1 MDRDD
6 DAAILRQS
14 FSFERYEGS
23 LPMRPMKF
31 GMGQPVRRVEDQRLT
46 TGTGRYTDDTAIE
59 GALHAFVLRSQY
71 AHATFKIRDKDSA
84 RKMKGVKLILTGEDV
99 AHLGDIPCKGL
110 IKTISGENVE
120 PNPVPVLPTDTV
132 RHVGEA
138 VAFIVAETLNQARD
152 AAEAIDIAWETLP
165 SVTGIGEALAP
176 KAAQVWPGRKGN
188 VAFEA
193 EQGNAGKTEKA
204 FAKADRTVSVTIVN
218 NRLASNYMETRACI
232 GEYDKGAKRW
242 TLTLGSQGSH
252 GTRDILAKNILKVDP
267 ARIRV
272 ITPDVG
278 GGFGTKIFMY
288 REYPLT
294 LVAAEKLKR
303 PVRWVADRTEHFLA
317 DTHGR
322 ANLTTA
328 TMALDKKGKFIGLK
342 VDLAADMGA
351 YLSQYGPFIPW
362 VGTTMT
368 PGCYNIPAVHV
379 RFRGVFTNT
388 TPVDA
393 YRGAGRPEAAYL
405 IERLVDAIARETGRT
420 PDAVRAQNFVKP
432 NEMPHSTQTGP
443 VYDSGEFEGHM
454 RRAMDVADWKGFKA
468 RLKSSTKAG
477 KIRGIGMACYIEACG
492 GGGPESSTV
501 ILEKDGMVTVLIG
514 TQSNG
519 QGHETA
525 YSQLVAQHLD
535 IPMDRIKVIQGDT
548 DKVETGSGTGGSR
561 SIPVGGAALDKASSI
576 LTDNL
581 KQLAS
586 EKLEAGIGDLEV
598 VDGAVRIVGTDK
610 ALDLKAIAALPGAT
624 QDKLR
629 VHQSWE
635 PPEATY
641 PNGTHICELEI
652 DPGTGGTEITNY
664 IVVDDFGV
672 TLNPLMLEGQV
683 HGGAAQ
689 GIGQALMEEIRFD
702 GSGQML
708 TATFMDYALPRAADI
723 PNFHF
728 ETRNVRCV
736 TNALGVKG
744 AGEAG
749 AIGACPAVMNAMVDA
764 LDRAAGI
771 KAIDMPATPN
781 KVFGVLKAAGYR
793 L

>member
-1 MDRDD
+1 
-6 DAAILRQS
+6 
-14 FSFERYEGS
+14 
-23 LPMRPMKF
+23 MRHMKF
-31 GMGQPVRRVEDQRLT
+31 GFGQPVRRVEDQRLT
-46 TGTGRYTDDTAIE
+46 TGTGRYTDDIAPD
-59 GALHAFVLRSQY
+59 GALHAFVLRSPY
-71 AHATFKIRDKDSA
+71 AHARFAVADVETA
-84 RKMKGVKLILTGEDV
+84 RKMKGVKLILTGADV
-99 AHLGDIPCKGL
+99 SQYGDLPCKGHV
-110 IKTISGENVE
+110 KTITGEMSKSL
-120 PNPVPVLPTDTV
+120 PVPVLPTDTV

-138 VAFIVAETLNQARD
+138 VAFIVAETLAQARD
-152 AAEAIDIAWETLP
+152 AAEAIAIDWDPLP
-165 SVTGIGEALAP
+165 AVTGIAEALDASAP
-176 KAAQVWPGRKGN
+176 QVWPDRKRN

-193 EQGNAGKTEKA
+193 EQGDRGKTEKA
-204 FAKADRTVSVTIVN
+204 FAKAARTVSVTVVN

-232 GEYDKGAKRW
+232 AEYDKADKRW

-252 GTRDILAKNILKVDP
+252 GMRDLIATYVLKVDP
-267 ARIRV
+267 KRIRV
-272 ITPDVG
+272 VTPDVG
-278 GGFGTKIFMY
+278 GGFGTKIFLY
-288 REYPLT
+288 REYPLAMI
-294 LVAAEKLKR
+294 AAEKLKR
-303 PVRWVADRTEHFLA
+303 PVRWVADRNEHFLA

-322 ANLTTA
+322 ANLATA
-328 TMALDKKGKFIGLK
+328 TMALDAKGRFIGLK
-342 VDLAADMGA
+342 VDLSAEMGA

-379 RFRGVFTNT
+379 VFRGVLTHT

-405 IERLVDAIARETGRT
+405 IERLVDAIARETGKA

-432 NEMPHSTQTGP
+432 SEMPHKTQTGP

-468 RLKSSTKAG
+468 RQKASAKAG
-477 KIRGIGMACYIEACG
+477 KIRGIGMASYIEACG

-501 ILEKDGMVTVLIG
+501 ILEKDGTVTVLIG

-525 YSQLVAQHLD
+525 YSQLVSQHLD
-535 IPMDRIKVIQGDT
+535 IPMDRIRVVQGDT
-548 DKVETGSGTGGSR
+548 DRVETGSGTGGSR
-561 SIPVGGAALDKASSI
+561 SIPVGGAALDKATGI

-586 EKLEAGIGDLEV
+586 EKLEAAVGDLEIA
-598 VDGAVRIVGTDK
+598 DGSVRIVGTDK
-610 ALDLKAIAALPGAT
+610 SLDLAAIAALPGAT
-624 QDKLR
+624 PAMLK
-629 VHQSWE
+629 VHQSWT

-641 PNGTHICELEI
+641 PNGTHVCELEI
-652 DPGTGGTEITNY
+652 DPGTGGTEILNY
-664 IVVDDFGV
+664 VVVDDFGV
-672 TLNPLMLEGQV
+672 TLNPLMLQGQV
-683 HGGAAQ
+683 HGGSAQ

-702 GSGQML
+702 PDGQML
-708 TATFMDYALPRAADI
+708 TATFMDYAMPRAVDV

-728 ETRNVRCV
+728 ETRNVRCL
-736 TNALGVKG
+736 TNAIGVKG

-749 AIGACPAVMNAMVDA
+749 AIGACPAVMNAVVDA

-771 KAIDMPATPN
+771 KAMDMPATPL
-781 KVFGVLKAAGYR
+781 KVFTALKEAGYR

>member
-1 MDRDD
+1 
-6 DAAILRQS
+6 
-14 FSFERYEGS
+14 
-23 LPMRPMKF
+23 MRPMKF
-31 GMGQPVRRVEDQRLT
+31 GVGQPIRRVEDQRLA
-46 TGTGRYTDDTAIE
+46 TGTGRYTDDTAVE
-59 GALHAFVLRSQY
+59 GALHGYVLRSQY
-71 AHATFKIRDKDSA
+71 AHAKFTIRDKDTA

-99 AHLGDIPCKGL
+99 AHLGGLPCKGL
-110 IKTISGENVE
+110 IASVTGEMVK
-120 PNPVPVLPTDTV
+120 PLPVPVLPLDTV

-138 VAFIVAETLNQARD
+138 VAFIVAETLEQARD
-152 AAEAIDIAWETLP
+152 AAEAVDIAWDPLP
-165 SVTGIGEALAP
+165 SIIGISEALAEGAP
-176 KAAQVWPGRKGN
+176 LVWPDREGN

-193 EQGNAGKTEKA
+193 GQGDAARTEKA
-204 FAKADRTVSVTIVN
+204 FAKADRTISVTVVN
-218 NRLASNYMETRACI
+218 NRLASNYMETRACVA
-232 GEYDKGAKRW
+232 EYDKAAKRW
-242 TLTLGSQGSH
+242 TLTMGSQGSH
-252 GTRDILAKNILKVDP
+252 NMREILADYILKVP
-267 ARIRV
+267 HSRIRV
-272 ITPDVG
+272 VTPDVG
-278 GGFGTKIFMY
+278 GGFGTKLFMY

-294 LVAAEKLKR
+294 MVAAEKLKR
-303 PVRWVADRTEHFLA
+303 PVRWVSDRTEHFLA

-322 ANLTTA
+322 ANLATA
-328 TMALDKKGKFIGLK
+328 TMALDKKGRFLGLK
-342 VDLAADMGA
+342 VDLRAEMGA

-368 PGCYNIPAVHV
+368 PGCYDIPAVHV
-379 RFRGVFTNT
+379 RIRGVLTNT

-405 IERLVDAIARETGRT
+405 IERLVDAIARELGKT
-420 PDAVRAQNFVKP
+420 PDAIRALNFVKP
-432 NEMPHSTQTGP
+432 ESMPHKTQTGP

-454 RRAMDVADWKGFKA
+454 RRAMDVADWEGFKT
-468 RLKSSTKAG
+468 RLKASTKAG

-535 IPMDRIKVIQGDT
+535 IPLDRIRVIQGDT
-548 DKVETGSGTGGSR
+548 DRVATGAGTGGSR

-586 EKLEAGIGDLEV
+586 EKLEAGVGDLEIV
-598 VDGAVRIVGTDK
+598 NGAVRVVGTDRG
-610 ALDLKAIAALPGAT
+610 LDLTAIAALPGAT
-624 QDKLR
+624 PELLK

-641 PNGTHICELEI
+641 PNGTHVCELEV
-652 DPGTGGTEITNY
+652 DPATGGTEILNY
-664 IVVDDFGV
+664 VVVDDFGL
-672 TLNPLMLEGQV
+672 TLNPMMLAGQV

-702 GSGQML
+702 DSGQML
-708 TATFMDYALPRAADI
+708 TATFMDYALPRAVDI

-749 AIGACPAVMNAMVDA
+749 AIGSCPAVMNAMVDA
-764 LDRAAGI
+764 LNRAAGI
-771 KAIDMPATPN
+771 SAIDMPATPG
-781 KVFGVLKAAGYR
+781 KVFGALKAAGYP

>member
-1 MDRDD
+1 
-6 DAAILRQS
+6 
-14 FSFERYEGS
+14 
-23 LPMRPMKF
+23 MRPMKF
-31 GMGQPVRRVEDQRLT
+31 GVGQPIRRVEDHRLT
-46 TGTGRYTDDTAIE
+46 TGTGRYTDDIAVE
-59 GALHAFVLRSQY
+59 GALHGFVLRSQY
-71 AHATFKIRDKDSA
+71 AHAKFTIRDKDTA
-84 RKMKGVKLILTGEDV
+84 RAMKGVKLILTGEDV

-110 IKTISGENVE
+110 IKTVSGKSVE

-138 VAFIVAETLNQARD
+138 VAFIVAETLGQARD
-152 AAEAIDIAWETLP
+152 AAEAIDIAWEVLP
-165 SVTGIGEALAP
+165 SITGIAEALDP
-176 KAAQVWPGRKGN
+176 KAPQVWPGREGN

-193 EQGNAGKTEKA
+193 EQGNAEKTAKA
-204 FAKADRTVSVTIVN
+204 FAKADRIVSVTIVN

-232 GEYDKGAKRW
+232 AEYDKDSKRW

-252 GTRDILAKNILKVDP
+252 GTRDILADYILKVDP

-294 LVAAEKLKR
+294 MVAAEKLKR

-328 TMALDKKGKFIGLK
+328 TMALDKKGRFIGLK
-342 VDLAADMGA
+342 VDLAAEMGA

-405 IERLVDAIARETGRT
+405 IERLVDAIARETGKA

-432 NEMPHSTQTGP
+432 TEMPHSTQTGP

-468 RLKSSTKAG
+468 RLKASTKTG
-477 KIRGIGMACYIEACG
+477 RIRGIGMACYIEACG

-501 ILEKDGMVTVLIG
+501 ILEKDGTVTVLIG

-535 IPMDRIKVIQGDT
+535 IPMDRIRVIQGDT
-548 DKVETGSGTGGSR
+548 DRIETGSGTGGSR

-576 LTDNL
+576 LTENL

-586 EKLEAGIGDLEV
+586 EKLEAGIGDLEI

-624 QDKLR
+624 ADKLK
-629 VHQSWE
+629 VHQSWT

-641 PNGTHICELEI
+641 PNGTHICELEV
-652 DPGTGGTEITNY
+652 DPGTGATEITNY
-664 IVVDDFGV
+664 VVVDDFGV

-702 GSGQML
+702 SSGQML
-708 TATFMDYALPRAADI
+708 TATFMDYALPRAIDV

-771 KAIDMPATPN
+771 RAIDMPATPK
-781 KVFGVLKAAGYR
+781 KVFGALRAAGYS

>member
-1 MDRDD
+1 
-6 DAAILRQS
+6 
-14 FSFERYEGS
+14 
-23 LPMRPMKF
+23 MRPMKF
-31 GMGQPVRRVEDQRLT
+31 GFGQPVRRVEDQRLT
-46 TGTGRYTDDTAIE
+46 TGAGRYTDDTAVE

-71 AHATFKIRDKDSA
+71 AHATFRIRDKETA
-84 RKMKGVKLILTGEDV
+84 RRMKGVKLILTGEDV
-99 AHLGDIPCKGL
+99 AHLGDLPCKGL
-110 IKTISGENVE
+110 IKTISGEPVT
-120 PNPVPVLPTDTV
+120 PLPVPVLPTDTV

-138 VAFIVAETLNQARD
+138 VAFIVAETLAQARD
-152 AAEAIDIAWETLP
+152 AAEAIDIEWTTLP
-165 SVTGIGEALAP
+165 SVTGIEEALSP
-176 KAAQVWPGRKGN
+176 KAPQLWPDRPGN

-193 EQGNAGKTEKA
+193 EQGDKAKTDAA
-204 FAKADRTVSVTIVN
+204 FAKADRTVAVTIVN

-232 GEYDKGAKRW
+232 AEYDKATKRW

-252 GTRDILAKNILKVDP
+252 GTRDILAKSILKVDP

-272 ITPDVG
+272 VTPDVG

-294 LVAAEKLKR
+294 MVAAEMLKR

-322 ANLTTA
+322 ANLATA
-328 TMALDKKGKFIGLK
+328 TMALDKRGKFIALK
-342 VDLAADMGA
+342 VDLAAEMGA

-368 PGCYNIPAVHV
+368 PGCYSIPAVHV
-379 RFRGVFTNT
+379 RFRGVLTNT
-388 TPVDA
+388 MAVDA

-405 IERLVDAIARETGRT
+405 IERLVDAIARETGKT
-420 PDAVRAQNFVKP
+420 PDAVRALNFVKP
-432 NEMPHSTQTGP
+432 SEMPHKTQTGP

-454 RRAMDVADWKGFKA
+454 RRAMEVADWKGFKA
-468 RLKSSTKAG
+468 RLKTATKAG
-477 KIRGIGMACYIEACG
+477 KLRGIGMASYIEACG

-525 YSQLVAQHLD
+525 YSQLVSQHLD
-535 IPMDRIKVIQGDT
+535 IPMDRIRVIQGDT

-561 SIPVGGAALDKASSI
+561 SIPVGGAALDKATAI
-576 LTDNL
+576 LSDNL

-586 EKLEAGIGDLEV
+586 EKLEAGIGDLEI
-598 VDGAVRIVGTDK
+598 VDGAVRVVGTDK
-610 ALDLKAIAALPGAT
+610 ALDLAAIAALPGAT
-624 QDKLR
+624 TEKLR
-629 VHQSWE
+629 VHQSWQ

-641 PNGTHICELEI
+641 PNGTHVCELEI
-652 DPGTGGTEITNY
+652 DPQTGATEIVNY
-664 IVVDDFGV
+664 VVVDDFGM
-672 TLNPLMLEGQV
+672 TLNPTMLEGQV

-702 GSGQML
+702 SSGQML
-708 TATFMDYALPRAADI
+708 TATFMDYALPRAIDI

-771 KAIDMPATPN
+771 KAIDMPATPL
-781 KVFGVLKAAGYR
+781 KVFNALKDAGYR

>member
-1 MDRDD
+1 
-6 DAAILRQS
+6 
-14 FSFERYEGS
+14 
-23 LPMRPMKF
+23 MRPMKF
-31 GMGQPVRRVEDQRLT
+31 GMGQPMRRVEDQRLT
-46 TGTGRYTDDTAIE
+46 TGSGRYTDDTAVE
-59 GALHAFVLRSQY
+59 GALHGYVLRSQY
-71 AHATFKIRDKDSA
+71 AHAKFAIRDKDAAS
-84 RKMKGVKLILTGEDV
+84 KMKGVKLVLTGEDV
-99 AHLGDIPCKGL
+99 AHLGGLPCKGL
-110 IKTISGENVE
+110 IASISGEPVE
-120 PNPVPVLPTDTV
+120 PMPVPVLPLDIV

-138 VAFIVAETLNQARD
+138 VAFIVAETLDQARD
-152 AAEAIDIAWETLP
+152 AAEAIDIAWDPLP
-165 SVTGIGEALAP
+165 SVTGIEEALSDGAP
-176 KAAQVWPGRKGN
+176 LVWPDREGN

-193 EQGNAGKTEKA
+193 GQGDAEKTEKA
-204 FAKADRTVSVTIVN
+204 FAKADRTISVTVVN
-218 NRLASNYMETRACI
+218 NRLASNYMETRACVA
-232 GEYDKGAKRW
+232 EYDKATKRW
-242 TLTLGSQGSH
+242 TLTMGSQGSH
-252 GTRDILAKNILKVDP
+252 NMREILADYILKVDQS
-267 ARIRV
+267 RIRV
-272 ITPDVG
+272 VTPDVG
-278 GGFGTKIFMY
+278 GGFGTKLFMY

-294 LVAAEKLKR
+294 MVAAEKLKR
-303 PVRWVADRTEHFLA
+303 PVRWVSDRTEHFLA

-322 ANLTTA
+322 ANLATA
-328 TMALDKKGKFIGLK
+328 TMALDKKGRFLGLK
-342 VDLAADMGA
+342 VDLRAEMGA

-368 PGCYNIPAVHV
+368 PGCYDIPAVHV
-379 RFRGVFTNT
+379 RIRGVLTNT

-405 IERLVDAIARETGRT
+405 IERLVDAIARELGKT
-420 PDAVRAQNFVKP
+420 PDAVRALNFVKP
-432 NEMPHSTQTGP
+432 ESMPHKTQTGP

-454 RRAMDVADWKGFKA
+454 RRAMDVADWTGFKT
-468 RLKSSTKAG
+468 RLKSSSKAG

-501 ILEKDGMVTVLIG
+501 ILEKDGTVTVLIG

-535 IPMDRIKVIQGDT
+535 IPLDRVRVIQGDT
-548 DKVETGSGTGGSR
+548 DRVATGAGTGGSR
-561 SIPVGGAALDKASSI
+561 SIPVGGAALDKASGI

-586 EKLEAGIGDLEV
+586 EKLEAGIGDLEIV
-598 VDGAVRIVGTDK
+598 EGAVRVVGTDRG
-610 ALDLKAIAALPGAT
+610 LDLTAIAALPGAT
-624 QDKLR
+624 PEMLR
-629 VHQSWE
+629 VHQSWQ

-652 DPGTGGTEITNY
+652 DPATGSTEITNY
-664 IVVDDFGV
+664 VVVDDFGV
-672 TLNPLMLEGQV
+672 TLNPMMLAGQV

-702 GSGQML
+702 DSGQML

-728 ETRNVRCV
+728 ETRNVRCG
-736 TNALGVKG
+736 TNTIGVKG

-749 AIGACPAVMNAMVDA
+749 AIGSCPAVMNAMVDA
-764 LDRAAGI
+764 LNRAAGI
-771 KAIDMPATPN
+771 SAIDMPATPN
-781 KVFGVLKAAGYR
+781 KVFGMLKEAGYP

>member
-1 MDRDD
+1 
-6 DAAILRQS
+6 
-14 FSFERYEGS
+14 
-23 LPMRPMKF
+23 MRPMKF
-31 GMGQPVRRVEDQRLT
+31 GFGQPVRRVEDQRLT
-46 TGTGRYTDDTAIE
+46 TGTGRYTDDTALE

-71 AHATFKIRDKDSA
+71 AHATFAIRDKDAA
-84 RKMKGVKLILTGEDV
+84 RAMKGVKLILTGADV
-99 AHLGDIPCKGL
+99 SHLGDLPCKGL
-110 IKTISGENVE
+110 IKTISGEPVN
-120 PNPVPVLPTDTV
+120 PLPVPVLPMDTV

-138 VAFIVAETLNQARD
+138 VAFIVAETLDQARD
-152 AAEAIDIAWETLP
+152 AAEAIDIEWTALP
-165 SVTGIGEALAP
+165 SVTGIEAALDP
-176 KAAQVWPGRKGN
+176 KAPQVWPDRPGN

-193 EQGNAGKTEKA
+193 QQGDKARTDAA
-204 FAKADRTVSVTIVN
+204 FAKADSTVSVTIVN

-232 GEYDKGAKRW
+232 AEYDKADKRW

-252 GTRDILAKNILKVDP
+252 GTRDLIANYVLKVDP
-267 ARIRV
+267 KRIRV
-272 ITPDVG
+272 VTPDVG
-278 GGFGTKIFMY
+278 GGFGTKIFLY
-288 REYPLT
+288 REYPLAM
-294 LVAAEKLKR
+294 VAAEKLKR

-322 ANLTTA
+322 ANLATA
-328 TMALDKKGKFIGLK
+328 TMALDKRGKFIGLK
-342 VDLAADMGA
+342 VDLAAEMGA

-379 RFRGVFTNT
+379 RFRGVLTNT
-388 TPVDA
+388 MAVDA

-405 IERLVDAIARETGRT
+405 IERLVDAIARETGKT
-420 PDAVRAQNFVKP
+420 PDAVRALNFVKP
-432 NEMPHSTQTGP
+432 GEMPHKTQTGP

-454 RRAMDVADWKGFKA
+454 RRAMDVADWKGFKT
-468 RLKSSTKAG
+468 RLRAANKAG
-477 KIRGIGMACYIEACG
+477 KIRGIGMASYIEACG

-525 YSQLVAQHLD
+525 YSQLVSQHLD
-535 IPMDRIKVIQGDT
+535 IPMDRIRVIQGDT

-561 SIPVGGAALDKASSI
+561 SIPVGGAALDKATAI
-576 LTDNL
+576 LSDNL

-586 EKLEAGIGDLEV
+586 EKLEAGIGDLEI
-598 VDGAVRIVGTDK
+598 VDGAVRVVGTDK
-610 ALDLKAIAALPGAT
+610 ALDLAAIAALPGAT
-624 QDKLR
+624 TAMLK
-629 VHQSWE
+629 VHQSWQ

-641 PNGTHICELEI
+641 PNGTHVCEIEV
-652 DPGTGGTEITNY
+652 DPQTGATEIVNY
-664 IVVDDFGV
+664 VVVDDFGM
-672 TLNPLMLEGQV
+672 TLNPIMLQGQV

-702 GSGQML
+702 SSGQML
-708 TATFMDYALPRAADI
+708 TATFMDYALPRAIDV

-771 KAIDMPATPN
+771 KAIDMPATPL
-781 KVFGVLKAAGYR
+781 KVFNALREAGYR
-793 L
+793 P

>member
-1 MDRDD
+1 
-6 DAAILRQS
+6 
-14 FSFERYEGS
+14 
-23 LPMRPMKF
+23 MRPTKF
-31 GMGQPVRRVEDQRLT
+31 GFGQPVVRVEDRRLT
-46 TGTGRYTDDTAIE
+46 TGTGRYTDDTAVE
-59 GALHAFVLRSQY
+59 GALHAYVLRSPY
-71 AHATFKIRDKDSA
+71 AHARFAITDKDTA
-84 RKMKGVKLILTGEDV
+84 RAMKGVRLILTGDDV
-99 AHLGDIPCKGL
+99 AHLGDVPCKGL
-110 IKTISGENVE
+110 IKTISGGPVV
-120 PNPVPVLPTDTV
+120 PLPVPVLPRDTV

-138 VAFIVAETLNQARD
+138 VAFIVADTLNQARD
-152 AAEAIDIAWETLP
+152 AAEAIAIEWDGLP
-165 SVTGIGEALAP
+165 AVTGIEAALSNGAP
-176 KAAQVWPGRKGN
+176 LVWKERPGN

-193 EQGNAGKTEKA
+193 AQGDKDKTEAA
-204 FAKADRTVSVTIVN
+204 FAKAARTVSITVEN

-232 GEYDKGAKRW
+232 AEYDRGEKRW

-252 GTRDILAKNILKVDP
+252 GIRDLLAKDILKVDP
-267 ARIRV
+267 KRIRV
-272 ITPDVG
+272 VTPDVG

-288 REYPLT
+288 REYPLAM
-294 LVAAEKLKR
+294 VAAERLKR

-328 TMALDKKGKFIGLK
+328 TMALDAKGRFIGLK
-342 VDLAADMGA
+342 VDLAAEMGA

-379 RFRGVFTNT
+379 RFRGVLTNT

-405 IERLVDAIARETGRT
+405 IERLVDAIARETGKT

-432 NEMPHSTQTGP
+432 SEMPHKTQTGP

-454 RRAMDVADWKGFKA
+454 RRAMEVADWTGFKA
-468 RLKSSTKAG
+468 RQKAAAKSG
-477 KIRGIGMACYIEACG
+477 KIRGIGLACYIEACG

-501 ILEKDGMVTVLIG
+501 ILEQDGMVTVLIG

-525 YSQLVAQHLD
+525 YSQLVSQHLD
-535 IPMDRIKVIQGDT
+535 IPMERIRVVQGDT

-561 SIPVGGAALDKASSI
+561 SIPVGGAALNKATEI
-576 LTDNL
+576 LAGNL
-581 KQLAS
+581 KQLAG
-586 EKLEAGIGDLEV
+586 EKLEAGVGDLEIV
-598 VDGAVRIVGTDK
+598 GGAVRIVGTDR
-610 ALDLKAIAALPGAT
+610 ALTLAEIAALPGAKAE
-624 QDKLR
+624 QLR
-629 VHQSWE
+629 VHQSWT

-641 PNGTHICELEI
+641 PNGTHVCELEI
-652 DPGTGGTEITNY
+652 DPGTGATEILNY
-664 IVVDDFGV
+664 VVVDDFGV
-672 TLNPLMLEGQV
+672 TLNPIMLQGQV

-702 GSGQML
+702 ADGQMQ
-708 TATFMDYALPRAADI
+708 TATFMDYAIPRAEDV

-736 TNALGVKG
+736 TNAIGVKG

-749 AIGACPAVMNAMVDA
+749 AIGACPAVMNAMADA
-764 LDRAAGI
+764 LHRVAGI
-771 KAIDMPATPN
+771 TRVDMPATPR
-781 KVFGVLKAAGYR
+781 KVFGLLKDAGFHG
-793 L
+793 

>member
-1 MDRDD
+1 
-6 DAAILRQS
+6 
-14 FSFERYEGS
+14 
-23 LPMRPMKF
+23 MRPMKF
-31 GMGQPVRRVEDQRLT
+31 GFGQPVRRVEDHRLT
-46 TGTGRYTDDTAIE
+46 TGAGRYTDDTAVE

-71 AHATFKIRDKDSA
+71 AHATFKIRDKATA

-99 AHLGDIPCKGL
+99 AHLGGLPCKGL
-110 IKTISGENVE
+110 IKTVSGEDVA
-120 PNPVPVLPTDTV
+120 PLPVPVLPTDIV

-138 VAFIVAETLNQARD
+138 VAFVVAETLDQARD
-152 AAEAIDIAWETLP
+152 AAEAIDIEWTTLP
-165 SVTGIGEALAP
+165 SITGIAEALEPGAP
-176 KAAQVWPGRKGN
+176 QVWPNRPGN

-193 EQGNAGKTEKA
+193 QQGDKARTEAA
-204 FAKADRTVSVTIVN
+204 FAKAARTVAVTIVN
-218 NRLASNYMETRACI
+218 NRLAANYMETRACI
-232 GEYDKGAKRW
+232 AEFDKPTKRW

-252 GTRDILAKNILKVDP
+252 GTRDLLATYVLKVDP

-272 ITPDVG
+272 VTPDVG
-278 GGFGTKIFMY
+278 GGFGTKIFLY

-294 LVAAEKLKR
+294 MVAAEKLGR
-303 PVRWVADRTEHFLA
+303 PVRWVSDRTEHFLA

-322 ANLTTA
+322 ANLATA
-328 TMALDKKGKFIGLK
+328 TMALDAKGKFIGLK
-342 VDLAADMGA
+342 VDLAAEMGA

-379 RFRGVFTNT
+379 RFRGVLTNT
-388 TPVDA
+388 MAVDA

-405 IERLVDAIARETGRT
+405 IERLVDAIARETGKT
-420 PDAVRAQNFVKP
+420 VDAVRAQNFVKP
-432 NEMPHSTQTGP
+432 SEMPHETQTGP

-454 RRAMDVADWKGFKA
+454 RRAMEVADWKGFKT
-468 RLKSSTKAG
+468 RLKATTKAG
-477 KIRGIGMACYIEACG
+477 KIRGIGLACYIEACG

-525 YSQLVAQHLD
+525 YSQLVSQHLD
-535 IPMDRIKVIQGDT
+535 IPMDRIRVIQGDT
-548 DKVETGSGTGGSR
+548 DRVETGSGTGGSR
-561 SIPVGGAALDKASSI
+561 SIPVGGAALNKATEI
-576 LTDNL
+576 LSDNL

-586 EKLEAGIGDLEV
+586 ETLEAAVADLEIV
-598 VDGAVRIVGTDK
+598 NGAVRIVGTDK
-610 ALDLKAIAALPGAT
+610 ALGLTEIAALPGAT
-624 QDKLR
+624 SAMLR
-629 VHQSWE
+629 VHQSWT
-635 PPEATY
+635 PPAATF
-641 PNGTHICELEI
+641 PNGTHVCELEV
-652 DPGTGGTEITNY
+652 DPNTGATEIVNY
-664 IVVDDFGV
+664 VVVDDFGV
-672 TLNPLMLEGQV
+672 TLNPLMLMGQV
-683 HGGAAQ
+683 HGGAGQ

-702 GSGQML
+702 AEGQML
-708 TATFMDYALPRAADI
+708 TATFMDYALPRAVDI

-736 TNALGVKG
+736 TNAIGVKG

-771 KAIDMPATPN
+771 KAIDMPATPI
-781 KVFGVLKAAGYR
+781 KVFNALKQAGYP

>member
-1 MDRDD
+1 
-6 DAAILRQS
+6 
-14 FSFERYEGS
+14 
-23 LPMRPMKF
+23 MRPMKF
-31 GMGQPVRRVEDQRLT
+31 GFGQPVRRVEDQRLT
-46 TGTGRYTDDTAIE
+46 TGAGRYTDDTAVE

-71 AHATFKIRDKDSA
+71 AHATFKIRDKETA
-84 RKMKGVKLILTGEDV
+84 RRMKGVKLILTGEDV
-99 AHLGDIPCKGL
+99 AHLGDLPCKGL
-110 IKTISGENVE
+110 IKTISGEPVK
-120 PNPVPVLPTDTV
+120 PLPVPVLPTDTV

-138 VAFIVAETLNQARD
+138 VAFIVAETLAQARD
-152 AAEAIDIAWETLP
+152 AAEAIDIEWTTLP
-165 SVTGIGEALAP
+165 SVTGIEEALAP
-176 KAAQVWPGRKGN
+176 KAPQLWPDRPGN

-193 EQGNAGKTEKA
+193 EQGDKAKTDAA
-204 FAKADRTVSVTIVN
+204 FAKADRTVAVTIVN

-232 GEYDKGAKRW
+232 AEYDKATKRW

-267 ARIRV
+267 SRIRV
-272 ITPDVG
+272 VTPDVG

-294 LVAAEKLKR
+294 MVAAEKLKR

-322 ANLTTA
+322 ANLATA
-328 TMALDKKGKFIGLK
+328 TMALDKRGKFIALK
-342 VDLAADMGA
+342 VDLAAEMGA

-379 RFRGVFTNT
+379 RFRGILTNT
-388 TPVDA
+388 MAVDA

-405 IERLVDAIARETGRT
+405 IERLVDAIARETGKT
-420 PDAVRAQNFVKP
+420 PDAVRALNFVKP
-432 NEMPHSTQTGP
+432 SEMPHKTQTGP

-454 RRAMDVADWKGFKA
+454 RRAMEVADWKGFKT
-468 RLKSSTKAG
+468 RLKAANKAG
-477 KIRGIGMACYIEACG
+477 KLRGIGMASYIEACG

-525 YSQLVAQHLD
+525 YSQLVSQHLD
-535 IPMDRIKVIQGDT
+535 IPMDRIRVIQGDT

-561 SIPVGGAALDKASSI
+561 SIPVGGAALDKATSI
-576 LTDNL
+576 LSDNL

-586 EKLEAGIGDLEV
+586 EKLEAGIGDLEI
-598 VDGAVRIVGTDK
+598 VDGAVRVVGTDK
-610 ALDLKAIAALPGAT
+610 ALDLAAIAALPGAT
-624 QDKLR
+624 TEKLR
-629 VHQSWE
+629 VHQSWQ

-641 PNGTHICELEI
+641 PNGTHVCELEI
-652 DPGTGGTEITNY
+652 DPQTGATEIVNY
-664 IVVDDFGV
+664 VVVDDFGM
-672 TLNPLMLEGQV
+672 TLNPTMLQGQV

-702 GSGQML
+702 SSGQML
-708 TATFMDYALPRAADI
+708 TATFMDYALPRAIDI

-771 KAIDMPATPN
+771 KAIDMPATPL
-781 KVFGVLKAAGYR
+781 KVFNALKEAGYR

>member
-1 MDRDD
+1 
-6 DAAILRQS
+6 
-14 FSFERYEGS
+14 
-23 LPMRPMKF
+23 MRPMKF
-31 GMGQPVRRVEDQRLT
+31 GFGQPVRRVEDQRLT
-46 TGTGRYTDDTAIE
+46 TGAGRYTDDTAVE

-71 AHATFKIRDKDSA
+71 AHATFTIRDKDTA
-84 RKMKGVKLILTGEDV
+84 RGMKGVKLILTGEDV
-99 AHLGDIPCKGL
+99 AHLGDLPCKGL
-110 IKTISGENVE
+110 IKTLSGEPVT
-120 PNPVPVLPTDTV
+120 PLPVPVLPMNIV

-138 VAFIVAETLNQARD
+138 VAFIVAETLDQARD
-152 AAEAIDIAWETLP
+152 AAEAIEIEWESLP
-165 SVTGIGEALAP
+165 SVTGIEEALAP
-176 KAAQVWPGRKGN
+176 KAPQIWPDRPGN

-193 EQGNAGKTEKA
+193 EQGDKAKTDAA
-204 FAKADRTVSVTIVN
+204 FAKADRTVAVTIVN

-232 GEYDKGAKRW
+232 AEYDKATKRW

-252 GTRDILAKNILKVDP
+252 GTRDILAKSILKVDP
-267 ARIRV
+267 SRIRV
-272 ITPDVG
+272 VTPDVG

-294 LVAAEKLKR
+294 MVAAEKLKR

-322 ANLTTA
+322 ANLATA
-328 TMALDKKGKFIGLK
+328 TMALDKRGKFIGLK
-342 VDLAADMGA
+342 VDLAAEMGA

-368 PGCYNIPAVHV
+368 PGCYSIPAVHV
-379 RFRGVFTNT
+379 RFRGILTNT
-388 TPVDA
+388 MAVDA

-405 IERLVDAIARETGRT
+405 IERLVDAIARETGKT
-420 PDAVRAQNFVKP
+420 PDAVRALNFVKP
-432 NEMPHSTQTGP
+432 GEMPHKTQTGP

-454 RRAMDVADWKGFKA
+454 RRAMEVADWKGFKA
-468 RLKSSTKAG
+468 RLRAANKAG
-477 KIRGIGMACYIEACG
+477 KIRGIGMASYIEACG

-525 YSQLVAQHLD
+525 YSQLVSQHLD
-535 IPMDRIKVIQGDT
+535 IPMDRIRVIQGDT

-561 SIPVGGAALDKASSI
+561 SIPVGGAALDKATAI
-576 LTDNL
+576 LSDNL

-586 EKLEAGIGDLEV
+586 EKLEAGIGDLEI
-598 VDGAVRIVGTDK
+598 VDGAVRVVGTDK
-610 ALDLKAIAALPGAT
+610 ALDLAAIAALPGAT
-624 QDKLR
+624 TEKLR
-629 VHQSWE
+629 VHQSWQ

-641 PNGTHICELEI
+641 PNGTHVCELEI
-652 DPGTGGTEITNY
+652 DPQTGATEIVNY
-664 IVVDDFGV
+664 VVVDDFGM
-672 TLNPLMLEGQV
+672 TLNPIMLQGQV

-702 GSGQML
+702 SSGQML
-708 TATFMDYALPRAADI
+708 TATFMDYALPRAIDI
-723 PNFHF
+723 PNFQF

-771 KAIDMPATPN
+771 KAIDMPATPL
-781 KVFGVLKAAGYR
+781 KVFNALKHSGYR

>member
-1 MDRDD
+1 
-6 DAAILRQS
+6 
-14 FSFERYEGS
+14 
-23 LPMRPMKF
+23 MRPMKF
-31 GMGQPVRRVEDQRLT
+31 GFGQPVRRVEDHRLT
-46 TGTGRYTDDTAIE
+46 TGTGRYTDDTAVE

-71 AHATFKIRDKDSA
+71 AHANFRIRDKA
-84 RKMKGVKLILTGEDV
+84 AALALKGVKLILTGEDV

-110 IKTISGENVE
+110 IKTISGEPVK
-120 PNPVPVLPTDTV
+120 PLPVPVLPTDTV

-138 VAFIVAETLNQARD
+138 VAFIVAETLVQARD
-152 AAEAIDIAWETLP
+152 AAEAIDIEWTPLP
-165 SVTGIGEALAP
+165 AVTGIEAALDPQAP
-176 KAAQVWPGRKGN
+176 QIWPDRAGN

-193 EQGNAGKTEKA
+193 EQGDIARTDKA
-204 FAKADRTVSVTIVN
+204 FAKAARTVSVTIYN

-232 GEYDKGAKRW
+232 AEYDKAAKRW

-267 ARIRV
+267 SRIRV
-272 ITPDVG
+272 VTPDVG

-294 LVAAEKLKR
+294 MVAAEKLKR

-322 ANLTTA
+322 ANLATA
-328 TMALDKKGKFIGLK
+328 TMALDGRGRFIGLK
-342 VDLAADMGA
+342 VDLAAEMGA

-379 RFRGVFTNT
+379 RFRGVLTNT

-405 IERLVDAIARETGRT
+405 IERLVDAIAIETGKT
-420 PDAVRAQNFVKP
+420 PDAVRALNFVKP
-432 NEMPHSTQTGP
+432 SEMPHKTQTGP
-443 VYDSGEFEGHM
+443 TYDSGEFEGHM
-454 RRAMDVADWKGFKA
+454 RRAMEVADWKGFKA
-468 RLKSSTKAG
+468 RLRASTKAG
-477 KIRGIGMACYIEACG
+477 KIRGIGLACYIEACG

-525 YSQLVAQHLD
+525 YSQLVSQHLD
-535 IPMDRIKVIQGDT
+535 IPMDRIRVIQGDT

-561 SIPVGGAALDKASSI
+561 SIPVGGAALNKATEI
-576 LTDNL
+576 LSDNL

-586 EKLEAGIGDLEV
+586 EKLEAGLGDLEF
-598 VDGAVRIVGTDK
+598 VDGAVRVVGTDK
-610 ALDLKAIAALPGAT
+610 ALDLAAIAALPGAT
-624 QDKLR
+624 PERLR
-629 VHQSWE
+629 VHQSWQ

-641 PNGTHICELEI
+641 PNGTHVCELEV
-652 DPGTGGTEITNY
+652 DPQTGATEIKNY
-664 IVVDDFGV
+664 VVVDDFGV
-672 TLNPLMLEGQV
+672 TLNPLMLQGQV

-702 GSGQML
+702 DSGQML
-708 TATFMDYALPRAADI
+708 TATFMDYAMPRAVDI

-736 TNALGVKG
+736 TNAIGVKG

-764 LDRAAGI
+764 LNRAAGI
-771 KAIDMPATPN
+771 KAIDMPATPI
-781 KVFGVLKAAGYR
+781 KVHNALKQAGYP

>member
-1 MDRDD
+1 
-6 DAAILRQS
+6 
-14 FSFERYEGS
+14 
-23 LPMRPMKF
+23 MRPMKF
-31 GMGQPVRRVEDQRLT
+31 GVGQPIRRVEDQRLT
-46 TGTGRYTDDTAIE
+46 TGMGRYTDDTAVE
-59 GALHAFVLRSQY
+59 GALHGFVLRSQY
-71 AHATFKIRDKDSA
+71 AHATFTIRDKDVA
-84 RKMKGVKLILTGEDV
+84 RKMKGVKLVLTGEDV
-99 AHLGDIPCKGL
+99 AHLGGLPCKGL
-110 IKTISGENVE
+110 IASSSGEPVKAM
-120 PNPVPVLPTDTV
+120 PVPVLPLDTV

-138 VAFIVAETLNQARD
+138 VAFIVAETLEQARD
-152 AAEAIDIAWETLP
+152 AAEAIDIAWDALP
-165 SVTGIGEALAP
+165 SITGISEALADGAP
-176 KAAQVWPGRKGN
+176 LVWPDRAGN

-193 EQGNAGKTEKA
+193 GQGDAEKTEKA

-218 NRLASNYMETRACI
+218 NRLASNYLETRACI
-232 GEYDKGAKRW
+232 AEYDKADKRW
-242 TLTLGSQGSH
+242 TLTMGSQGSH
-252 GTRDILAKNILKVDP
+252 NMREILADYIFKV
-267 ARIRV
+267 AHSRIRV
-272 ITPDVG
+272 VTPDVG
-278 GGFGTKIFMY
+278 GGFGTKLFMY

-294 LVAAEKLKR
+294 MVAAEMLKR
-303 PVRWVADRTEHFLA
+303 PVRWVSDRTEHFLA

-322 ANLTTA
+322 ANLATA

-342 VDLAADMGA
+342 VDLRAEMGA
-351 YLSQYGPFIPW
+351 WLSQYGPFIPW

-368 PGCYNIPAVHV
+368 PGCYDIPAVHV
-379 RFRGVFTNT
+379 RIRGVLTNT

-405 IERLVDAIARETGRT
+405 IERLVDAIARETGKT
-420 PDAVRAQNFVKP
+420 PDAVRALNFVKP
-432 NEMPHSTQTGP
+432 ESMPHKTQTGP

-477 KIRGIGMACYIEACG
+477 KIRGIGLACYIEACG

-535 IPMDRIKVIQGDT
+535 IPLDRVRVIQGDT
-548 DKVETGSGTGGSR
+548 DKVATGAGTGGSR

-586 EKLEAGIGDLEV
+586 EKLEAGIGDLEIV
-598 VDGAVRIVGTDK
+598 NGAVKVVGTDRGI
-610 ALDLKAIAALPGAT
+610 DLAAIAALPGAT
-624 QDKLR
+624 PELLK
-629 VHQSWE
+629 VHQSWQ

-641 PNGTHICELEI
+641 PNGTHVCELEV
-652 DPGTGGTEITNY
+652 DPSTGATEILNY
-664 IVVDDFGV
+664 IVVDDFGM
-672 TLNPLMLEGQV
+672 TLNPMMLAGQV

-702 GSGQML
+702 ESGQML
-708 TATFMDYALPRAADI
+708 TATFMDYALPRAVDI

-736 TNALGVKG
+736 TNAIGVKG

-749 AIGACPAVMNAMVDA
+749 AIGSCPAVMNAMVDA
-764 LDRAAGI
+764 LNRAAGI
-771 KAIDMPATPN
+771 SAIDMPATPN
-781 KVFGVLKAAGYR
+781 KVFGMLKAAGYP

>member
-1 MDRDD
+1 
-6 DAAILRQS
+6 
-14 FSFERYEGS
+14 
-23 LPMRPMKF
+23 MRPMKF
-31 GMGQPVRRVEDQRLT
+31 GFGQPVRRVEDQRLT
-46 TGTGRYTDDTAIE
+46 TGTGRYTDDIAAE
-59 GALHAFVLRSQY
+59 GALHAFVLRSPY
-71 AHATFKIRDKDSA
+71 AHARFSIGDTEAA
-84 RKMKGVKLILTGEDV
+84 RKLKGVKLILTGKDV
-99 AHLGDIPCKGL
+99 SGYGDLPCKGH
-110 IKTISGENVE
+110 IKTTSGEMSKSL
-120 PNPVPVLPTDTV
+120 PVPVLPADTV

-138 VAFIVAETLNQARD
+138 IAFIVAETLAQARD
-152 AAEAIDIAWETLP
+152 AAEAIEIDWDPLP
-165 SVTGIGEALAP
+165 AVTGIAEALEDGAP
-176 KAAQVWPGRKGN
+176 QIWPDRAGN
-188 VAFEA
+188 VAFVA
-193 EQGNAGKTEKA
+193 EQGDREKTEKA
-204 FAKADRTVSVTIVN
+204 FAKAARIISLTVVN
-218 NRLASNYMETRACI
+218 NRLASNYMETRACVAD
-232 GEYDKGAKRW
+232 YDKAEKRW

-252 GTRDILAKNILKVDP
+252 GMRDLIANYVLKVDP
-267 ARIRV
+267 KRIRV
-272 ITPDVG
+272 VTPDVG
-278 GGFGTKIFMY
+278 GGFGTKIFLY
-288 REYPLT
+288 REYPLAMI
-294 LVAAEKLKR
+294 AAEKLKR
-303 PVRWVADRTEHFLA
+303 PVRWVSDRTEHFLA

-328 TMALDKKGKFIGLK
+328 TMALDAKGKFIGLK
-342 VDLAADMGA
+342 VDLSAEMGA

-368 PGCYNIPAVHV
+368 PGCYSIPAVHV
-379 RFRGVFTNT
+379 VFRGVLTNT

-432 NEMPHSTQTGP
+432 SEMPHKTQTGP

-454 RRAMDVADWKGFKA
+454 RRAMDVADWKGFKTRQKA
-468 RLKSSTKAG
+468 SAKAG
-477 KIRGIGMACYIEACG
+477 RIRGIGMASYIEACG

-501 ILEKDGMVTVLIG
+501 ILEKDGTVTVLIG

-525 YSQLVAQHLD
+525 YSQLVSQHLD
-535 IPMDRIKVIQGDT
+535 IPMDRIRVVQGDT
-548 DKVETGSGTGGSR
+548 DRVETGSGTGGSR
-561 SIPVGGAALDKASSI
+561 SIPVGGAALNKATEI

-586 EKLEAGIGDLEV
+586 EKLEAAVGDLEV
-598 VDGAVRIVGTDK
+598 ANGAVRIVGTDK
-610 ALDLKAIAALPGAT
+610 SLDLAAIAALPGASPT
-624 QDKLR
+624 MLK
-629 VHQSWE
+629 VHQSWT

-641 PNGTHICELEI
+641 PNGTHVCELEI
-652 DPGTGGTEITNY
+652 DPGTGGTEILNY
-664 IVVDDFGV
+664 VVVDDFGV
-672 TLNPLMLEGQV
+672 TLNPLMLQGQV
-683 HGGAAQ
+683 HGGSAQ

-702 GSGQML
+702 PDGQML
-708 TATFMDYALPRAADI
+708 TATFMDYALPRAVDI

-736 TNALGVKG
+736 TNAIGVKG

-771 KAIDMPATPN
+771 KAMDMPATPI
-781 KVFGVLKAAGYR
+781 KVFNALKEAGYR

>member
-1 MDRDD
+1 
-6 DAAILRQS
+6 
-14 FSFERYEGS
+14 
-23 LPMRPMKF
+23 MRPMKF
-31 GMGQPVRRVEDQRLT
+31 GFGQPVRRVEDQRLT
-46 TGTGRYTDDTAIE
+46 TGTGRYTDDIAAE
-59 GALHAFVLRSQY
+59 GALHAFVLRSPY
-71 AHATFKIRDKDSA
+71 AHARFTIGDTEAA
-84 RKMKGVKLILTGEDV
+84 RKLKGVKLILTGKDV
-99 AHLGDIPCKGL
+99 AGYGDLPCKGH
-110 IKTISGENVE
+110 IETVSGGMSQSL
-120 PNPVPVLPTDTV
+120 PVPVLPADTV

-138 VAFIVAETLNQARD
+138 VAFIVAETLAQARD
-152 AAEAIDIAWETLP
+152 AAEAIEIDWDPLP
-165 SVTGIGEALAP
+165 AVTGIAEALAKGAP
-176 KAAQVWPGRKGN
+176 QVWADRPGN

-193 EQGNAGKTEKA
+193 EQGDREKTEKA
-204 FAKADRTVSVTIVN
+204 FAKAARTVSLTIVN

-232 GEYDKGAKRW
+232 AEYDKADKRW

-252 GTRDILAKNILKVDP
+252 GMRDLIASYVLKVDP
-267 ARIRV
+267 KRIRV
-272 ITPDVG
+272 VTPDVG
-278 GGFGTKIFMY
+278 GGFGTKIFLY
-288 REYPLT
+288 REYPLAMI
-294 LVAAEKLKR
+294 AAEKLKR
-303 PVRWVADRTEHFLA
+303 PVRWVSDRNEHFLA

-322 ANLTTA
+322 ANLSTA
-328 TMALDKKGKFIGLK
+328 TMALDSKGRFIGLK
-342 VDLAADMGA
+342 VDLSAEMGA

-379 RFRGVFTNT
+379 LFRGVLTNT

-432 NEMPHSTQTGP
+432 TEMPHRTQTGP

-454 RRAMDVADWKGFKA
+454 RRAMEVAGWKDFKTRHKA
-468 RLKSSTKAG
+468 SAKAG
-477 KIRGIGMACYIEACG
+477 RIRGIGMASYIEACG

-501 ILEKDGMVTVLIG
+501 ILEKDGTVTVLIG

-525 YSQLVAQHLD
+525 YSQLVSQHLD
-535 IPMDRIKVIQGDT
+535 IPMDRIRVVQGDT
-548 DKVETGSGTGGSR
+548 DRVETGSGTGGSR
-561 SIPVGGAALDKASSI
+561 SIPVGGAALNKATEI

-586 EKLEAGIGDLEV
+586 EKLEAAVGDLEV
-598 VDGAVRIVGTDK
+598 VNGAVRIVGTDK
-610 ALDLKAIAALPGAT
+610 ALDLAAIAALPGAT
-624 QDKLR
+624 PAMLK
-629 VHQSWE
+629 VHQSWT

-652 DPGTGGTEITNY
+652 DPGTGGTEILNY
-664 IVVDDFGV
+664 VVVDDFGV
-672 TLNPLMLEGQV
+672 TLNPLMLQGQV
-683 HGGAAQ
+683 HGGSAQ

-702 GSGQML
+702 PDGQML
-708 TATFMDYALPRAADI
+708 TATFMDYALPRAVDV

-728 ETRNVRCV
+728 ETRNVRCL
-736 TNALGVKG
+736 TNAIGVKG

-749 AIGACPAVMNAMVDA
+749 AIGACPAVMNAVVDA

-771 KAIDMPATPN
+771 KAMDMPATPL
-781 KVFGVLKAAGYR
+781 KVFTALKEAGYR

>member
-1 MDRDD
+1 
-6 DAAILRQS
+6 
-14 FSFERYEGS
+14 
-23 LPMRPMKF
+23 MRPMKF
-31 GMGQPVRRVEDQRLT
+31 GVGQPVRRVEDQRLT
-46 TGTGRYTDDTAIE
+46 TGAGRYTDDTAVE
-59 GALHAFVLRSQY
+59 GALHAYVLRSPH
-71 AHATFKIRDKDSA
+71 AHATFRIVDKETA
-84 RKMKGVKLILTGEDV
+84 RKLKGVKLILTGEDV
-99 AHLGDIPCKGL
+99 ADLGDIPCKGV
-110 IKTISGENVE
+110 IQTISGEPVR
-120 PNPVPVLPTDTV
+120 PTHVPVLPVDTV

-138 VAFIVAETLNQARD
+138 IAFIVAETLDQARD
-152 AAEAIDIAWETLP
+152 AAEAIEIEFETLP
-165 SVTGIGEALAP
+165 SITGIAEALAP
-176 KAAQVWPGRKGN
+176 GAPQVWPDRPGN

-193 EQGNAGKTEKA
+193 EQGNGEKTEKA

-232 GEYDKGAKRW
+232 AEFDKDTKRW

-252 GTRDILAKNILKVDP
+252 GVRDILAADILKVDP

-294 LVAAEKLKR
+294 MVAAQKLKR

-322 ANLTTA
+322 ANLSTA
-328 TMALDKKGKFIGLK
+328 TMALDRKGKFIGLK
-342 VDLAADMGA
+342 VDLAAEMGA

-368 PGCYNIPAVHV
+368 PGCYDIPAVHV
-379 RFRGVFTNT
+379 RFRGVLTNT

-405 IERLVDAIARETGRT
+405 IERLVDAIARETGRSV
-420 PDAVRAQNFVKP
+420 DAVRAQNFVKP
-432 NEMPHSTQTGP
+432 ESMPYKAQTGP

-454 RRAMDVADWKGFKA
+454 RRAMEVADWKGFKG
-468 RLKSSTKAG
+468 RLKASQKAG
-477 KIRGIGMACYIEACG
+477 KLRGIGLACYIEACG

-501 ILEKDGMVTVLIG
+501 ILEKDGTVTVLIG

-535 IPMDRIKVIQGDT
+535 IPMERIRVIQGDT
-548 DKVETGSGTGGSR
+548 DRVATGAGTGGSR
-561 SIPVGGAALDKASSI
+561 SIPVGGAALNQATGM
-576 LTDNL
+576 LADNL
-581 KQLAS
+581 KNLAS
-586 EKLEAGIGDLEV
+586 EALEAGVGDLEI

-610 ALDLKAIAALPGAT
+610 ALDLKAIANLPGA
-624 QDKLR
+624 KPELLS
-629 VHQSWE
+629 VNQSWQ

-641 PNGTHICELEI
+641 PNGTHLVELEV
-652 DPGTGGTEITNY
+652 DPATGATEILNY
-664 IVVDDFGV
+664 VVVDDFGM
-672 TLNPLMLEGQV
+672 TLNPLMLQGQV

-702 GSGQML
+702 DSGQML
-708 TATFMDYALPRAADI
+708 TATFMDYALPRAVDI

-728 ETRNVRCV
+728 ETRNVPCV
-736 TNALGVKG
+736 TNAIGVKG

-764 LDRAAGI
+764 LHRAAGI
-771 KAIDMPATPN
+771 TAIDMPATPA
-781 KVFGVLKAAGYR
+781 KVFGALKAAGYGP
-793 L
+793 

>member
-1 MDRDD
+1 
-6 DAAILRQS
+6 
-14 FSFERYEGS
+14 
-23 LPMRPMKF
+23 MRPMKF
-31 GMGQPVRRVEDQRLT
+31 GFGQPVRRVEDQRLT
-46 TGTGRYTDDTAIE
+46 TGTGRYTDDIAAE
-59 GALHAFVLRSQY
+59 GALHAFVLRSPY
-71 AHATFKIRDKDSA
+71 AHARFSIGDIETA
-84 RKMKGVKLILTGEDV
+84 RKLKGVKLILTGKDV
-99 AHLGDIPCKGL
+99 AEYGDLPCKGHV
-110 IKTISGENVE
+110 TTVSGEMSKSL
-120 PNPVPVLPTDTV
+120 PVPVLPTDTV

-138 VAFIVAETLNQARD
+138 VAFIVAETLAQARD
-152 AAEAIDIAWETLP
+152 AAEAIEIDWAPLP
-165 SVTGIGEALAP
+165 AVTGIAEALEDGAP
-176 KAAQVWPGRKGN
+176 QVWADRAGN

-193 EQGNAGKTEKA
+193 EQGDRERTEKA
-204 FAKADRTVSVTIVN
+204 FAKAARTVSLTVVN

-232 GEYDKGAKRW
+232 AEYDKAEKRW

-252 GTRDILAKNILKVDP
+252 GMRDLIANYVLKVDP
-267 ARIRV
+267 KRIRV
-272 ITPDVG
+272 VTPDVG
-278 GGFGTKIFMY
+278 GGFGTKIFLY
-288 REYPLT
+288 REYPLAMI
-294 LVAAEKLKR
+294 AAEKLKR
-303 PVRWVADRTEHFLA
+303 PVRWVSDRNEHFLA

-328 TMALDKKGKFIGLK
+328 TMALDAKGRFIGLK
-342 VDLAADMGA
+342 VDLSAEMGA

-379 RFRGVFTNT
+379 VFRGVLTNT

-405 IERLVDAIARETGRT
+405 IERLVDAIARETGKT

-432 NEMPHSTQTGP
+432 SEMPHKTQTGP

-468 RLKSSTKAG
+468 RQKASAKAG
-477 KIRGIGMACYIEACG
+477 KIRGIGMASYIEACG

-501 ILEKDGMVTVLIG
+501 ILEKDGTVTVLIG

-525 YSQLVAQHLD
+525 YSQLVSQHLD
-535 IPMDRIKVIQGDT
+535 IPMDRIRVVQGDT
-548 DKVETGSGTGGSR
+548 DRVETGSGTGGSR
-561 SIPVGGAALDKASSI
+561 SIPVGGAALNKATEI

-586 EKLEAGIGDLEV
+586 EKLEAAVGDLEV
-598 VDGAVRIVGTDK
+598 ANGAVRIVGTDK
-610 ALDLKAIAALPGAT
+610 SLDLAAIAALPGAT
-624 QDKLR
+624 PTMLK
-629 VHQSWE
+629 VHQSWT

-641 PNGTHICELEI
+641 PNGTHVCELEI
-652 DPGTGGTEITNY
+652 DPGTGATEILNY
-664 IVVDDFGV
+664 VVVDDFGV
-672 TLNPLMLEGQV
+672 TLNPLMLQGQV
-683 HGGAAQ
+683 HGGSAQ

-702 GSGQML
+702 PDGQML
-708 TATFMDYALPRAADI
+708 TATFMDYALPRAVDI

-728 ETRNVRCV
+728 ETRNVRCI
-736 TNALGVKG
+736 TNAIGVKG

-764 LDRAAGI
+764 LDRAASI
-771 KAIDMPATPN
+771 KAMDMPATPL
-781 KVFGVLKAAGYR
+781 KVFTALKEAGYR

>member
-1 MDRDD
+1 
-6 DAAILRQS
+6 
-14 FSFERYEGS
+14 
-23 LPMRPMKF
+23 MRPMKF
-31 GMGQPVRRVEDQRLT
+31 GFGQPVRRVEDQRLT
-46 TGTGRYTDDTAIE
+46 TGTGRYTDDIAAE
-59 GALHAFVLRSQY
+59 GALHAFVLRSPY
-71 AHATFKIRDKDSA
+71 AHARFTIGDTEAA
-84 RKMKGVKLILTGEDV
+84 RKLKGVKLILTGKDV
-99 AHLGDIPCKGL
+99 AGYGDLPCKGH
-110 IKTISGENVE
+110 IETVSGGMSQSL
-120 PNPVPVLPTDTV
+120 PVPVLPADTV

-138 VAFIVAETLNQARD
+138 VAFIVAETLAQARD
-152 AAEAIDIAWETLP
+152 AAEAIEIDWDPLP
-165 SVTGIGEALAP
+165 AVTGIAEALAKGAP
-176 KAAQVWPGRKGN
+176 QVWADRPGN

-193 EQGNAGKTEKA
+193 EQGDREKTEKA
-204 FAKADRTVSVTIVN
+204 FAKAARTVSLTIVN

-232 GEYDKGAKRW
+232 AEYDKADKRW

-252 GTRDILAKNILKVDP
+252 GMRDLIASYVLKVDP
-267 ARIRV
+267 KRIRV
-272 ITPDVG
+272 VTPDVG
-278 GGFGTKIFMY
+278 GGFGTKIFLY
-288 REYPLT
+288 REYPLAMI
-294 LVAAEKLKR
+294 AAEKLKR
-303 PVRWVADRTEHFLA
+303 PVRWVSDRNEHFLA

-322 ANLTTA
+322 ANLSTA
-328 TMALDKKGKFIGLK
+328 TMALDAKGRFIGLK
-342 VDLAADMGA
+342 VDLSAEMGA

-379 RFRGVFTNT
+379 LFRGVLTNT

-432 NEMPHSTQTGP
+432 TEMPHRTQTGP

-454 RRAMDVADWKGFKA
+454 RRAMEVAGWKDFKTRHKA
-468 RLKSSTKAG
+468 SAKAG
-477 KIRGIGMACYIEACG
+477 RIRGIGMASYIEACG

-501 ILEKDGMVTVLIG
+501 ILEKDGTVTVLIG

-525 YSQLVAQHLD
+525 YSQLVSQHLD
-535 IPMDRIKVIQGDT
+535 IPMDRIRVVQGDT
-548 DKVETGSGTGGSR
+548 DRVETGSGTGGSR
-561 SIPVGGAALDKASSI
+561 SIPVGGAALNKATEI

-586 EKLEAGIGDLEV
+586 EKLEAAVGDLEV
-598 VDGAVRIVGTDK
+598 VNGAVRIVGTDK
-610 ALDLKAIAALPGAT
+610 ALDLAAIATLPGAT
-624 QDKLR
+624 PAMLK
-629 VHQSWE
+629 VHQSWT

-652 DPGTGGTEITNY
+652 DPGTGGTEILNY
-664 IVVDDFGV
+664 VVVDDFGV
-672 TLNPLMLEGQV
+672 TLNPLMLQGQV
-683 HGGAAQ
+683 HGGSAQ

-702 GSGQML
+702 PDGQML
-708 TATFMDYALPRAADI
+708 TATFMDYALPRAVDV

-728 ETRNVRCV
+728 ETRNVRCL
-736 TNALGVKG
+736 TNAIGVKG

-749 AIGACPAVMNAMVDA
+749 AIGACPAVMNAVVDA

-771 KAIDMPATPN
+771 KAMDMPATPL
-781 KVFGVLKAAGYR
+781 KVFTALKEAGYR

>member
-1 MDRDD
+1 
-6 DAAILRQS
+6 
-14 FSFERYEGS
+14 
-23 LPMRPMKF
+23 MRPMKF
-31 GMGQPVRRVEDQRLT
+31 GFGQPVRRVEDQRLT
-46 TGTGRYTDDTAIE
+46 TGTGCYTDDTAIE
-59 GALHAFVLRSQY
+59 GALHGFVLRSQY
-71 AHATFKIRDKDSA
+71 AHATFRIRDKDTA
-84 RKMKGVKLILTGEDV
+84 RRMKGVKLILTGEDV
-99 AHLGDIPCKGL
+99 AHLGDLPCKGL
-110 IKTISGENVE
+110 IPASDGEPVK
-120 PNPVPVLPTDTV
+120 PLPVPVLPIDTV

-138 VAFIVAETLNQARD
+138 VAFIVAETLAQARD
-152 AAEAIDIAWETLP
+152 AAEAIDIDWEVLP
-165 SVTGIGEALAP
+165 AAVGIEEAMAADAPQIWPDRAGNIAFTTGHGD
-176 KAAQVWPGRKGN
+176 KA
-188 VAFEA
+188 
-193 EQGNAGKTEKA
+193 KTDAA
-204 FAKADRTVSVTIVN
+204 FARAARTVSLTIVN

-232 GEYDKGAKRW
+232 AEYDKATKRF

-252 GTRDILAKNILKVDP
+252 GTRDILAKNILKIDP
-267 ARIRV
+267 ARLRV
-272 ITPDVG
+272 VTPDVG

-303 PVRWVADRTEHFLA
+303 PVRWVAERTEHFLA

-328 TMALDKKGKFIGLK
+328 TMALDARGRFLGLRI
-342 VDLAADMGA
+342 DLAADMGA

-362 VGTTMT
+362 GGTKLS

-379 RFRGVFTNT
+379 EVRGVVTNT

-393 YRGAGRPEAAYL
+393 YRGAGRPEAAYM
-405 IERLVDAIARETGRT
+405 IERLVDAIARETGKT
-420 PDAVRAQNFVKP
+420 PDAVRALNFVKP
-432 NEMPHSTQTGP
+432 GEMPHTTQTGS

-454 RRAMDVADWKGFKA
+454 RRAMEVADWKGFGA
-468 RLKSSTKAG
+468 RHRAAGKAG
-477 KIRGIGMACYIEACG
+477 RIRGIGMASYIEACG

-525 YSQLVAQHLD
+525 YSQLVSQHLD
-535 IPMDRIKVIQGDT
+535 IPMDRIRVIQGDT
-548 DKVETGSGTGGSR
+548 DRVETGSGTGGSR
-561 SIPVGGAALDKASSI
+561 SIPVGGAALDKATSI
-576 LTDNL
+576 LSDNL

-586 EKLEAGIGDLEV
+586 EKLEASVGDLEIA
-598 VDGAVRIVGTDK
+598 DGAVRVVGTDK
-610 ALDLKAIAALPGAT
+610 ALDLAAIASLPGAT
-624 QDKLR
+624 PVMLK
-629 VHQSWE
+629 VHQSWQ

-641 PNGTHICELEI
+641 PNGTHVCELEI
-652 DPGTGGTEITNY
+652 DPQTGGTEIVNY
-664 IVVDDFGV
+664 VVVDDFGM
-672 TLNPLMLEGQV
+672 TLNPVMLQGQV

-689 GIGQALMEEIRFD
+689 GIGQALMEEIKFD
-702 GSGQML
+702 SDGQML
-708 TATFMDYALPRAADI
+708 TATFMDYALPRAVDL

-736 TNALGVKG
+736 TNTLGVKG

-771 KAIDMPATPN
+771 KAIDMPATPL
-781 KVFGVLKAAGYR
+781 KVFNALKEAGYR

>member
-1 MDRDD
+1 
-6 DAAILRQS
+6 
-14 FSFERYEGS
+14 
-23 LPMRPMKF
+23 MRPMKF
-31 GMGQPVRRVEDQRLT
+31 GFGQPVRRVEDQRLT
-46 TGTGRYTDDTAIE
+46 TGTGRYTDDTAVE
-59 GALHAFVLRSQY
+59 GALHGFVLRSQY
-71 AHATFKIRDKDSA
+71 AHATFKIRDKETA
-84 RKMKGVKLILTGEDV
+84 RGMKGVKLILTGEDV
-99 AHLGDIPCKGL
+99 AHLGDLPCKGV
-110 IKTISGENVE
+110 IATVSGDMVK
-120 PNPVPVLPTDTV
+120 PLPVPVLPTDTV

-138 VAFIVAETLNQARD
+138 VAFIVAETLAQARD
-152 AAEAIDIAWETLP
+152 AAEAIDIEWTTLP
-165 SVTGIGEALAP
+165 SVTGIEAALDP
-176 KAAQVWPGRKGN
+176 KAPQIWPDRAGN

-193 EQGNAGKTEKA
+193 QQGDKARTDAA

-232 GEYDKGAKRW
+232 AEYDKADKRW

-252 GTRDILAKNILKVDP
+252 GTREILADYILKVDQS
-267 ARIRV
+267 RIRV

-294 LVAAEKLKR
+294 MVAAEKLKR

-322 ANLTTA
+322 ANLATA
-328 TMALDKKGKFIGLK
+328 TMALDKRGKFIGLK
-342 VDLAADMGA
+342 VDLAAEMGA

-379 RFRGVFTNT
+379 RFRGVLTNT
-388 TPVDA
+388 MAVDA

-405 IERLVDAIARETGRT
+405 IERLVDAVARETGKT
-420 PDAVRAQNFVKP
+420 PDAVRALNFVKP
-432 NEMPHSTQTGP
+432 SEMPHATQTGP

-454 RRAMDVADWKGFKA
+454 RRAMEVADWKGFKA
-468 RLKSSTKAG
+468 RLKTANKAG
-477 KIRGIGMACYIEACG
+477 KIRGIGMASYIEACG

-525 YSQLVAQHLD
+525 YSQLVSQHLD
-535 IPMDRIKVIQGDT
+535 IPMDRIRVVQGDT
-548 DKVETGSGTGGSR
+548 DRVETGAGTGGSR
-561 SIPVGGAALDKASSI
+561 SIPVGGAALDKATAI
-576 LTDNL
+576 LSDNL

-586 EKLEAGIGDLEV
+586 EKLEAGIGDLEI
-598 VDGAVRIVGTDK
+598 VDGTVRVVGTDK
-610 ALDLKAIAALPGAT
+610 ALDLAAIAALPGAT
-624 QDKLR
+624 AAMLK

-635 PPEATY
+635 PPAATF
-641 PNGTHICELEI
+641 PNGTHVCEIEV
-652 DPGTGGTEITNY
+652 DPQTGGTEIVNY
-664 IVVDDFGV
+664 VVVDDFGM
-672 TLNPLMLEGQV
+672 TLNPIMLQGQV

-702 GSGQML
+702 SSGQML
-708 TATFMDYALPRAADI
+708 TATFMDYALPRAIDV

-749 AIGACPAVMNAMVDA
+749 AIGSCPAVMNAVLDA
-764 LDRAAGI
+764 LWRSHRI
-771 KAIDMPATPN
+771 RHIDMPATAER
-781 KVFGVLKAAGYR
+781 LWAAMAEAR
-793 L
+793 QMHRM

>member
-1 MDRDD
+1 
-6 DAAILRQS
+6 
-14 FSFERYEGS
+14 
-23 LPMRPMKF
+23 MKF
-31 GMGQPVRRVEDQRLT
+31 GFGQPVRRVEDQRLT
-46 TGTGRYTDDTAIE
+46 TGTGRYTDDIAAE
-59 GALHAFVLRSQY
+59 GALHAFVLRSPY
-71 AHATFKIRDKDSA
+71 AHARFTIGDTAAA
-84 RKMKGVKLILTGEDV
+84 RKLKGVRLILTGKDV
-99 AHLGDIPCKGL
+99 AGYGDLPCKGHVE
-110 IKTISGENVE
+110 TVSGGMSQSL
-120 PNPVPVLPTDTV
+120 PVPVLPVDTV

-138 VAFIVAETLNQARD
+138 VAFIVAETLAQARD
-152 AAEAIDIAWETLP
+152 AAEAIEIDWDPLP
-165 SVTGIGEALAP
+165 AVTGIAEALAEGAP
-176 KAAQVWPGRKGN
+176 QVWPDRKGN

-193 EQGNAGKTEKA
+193 QQGDREKTEKA
-204 FAKADRTVSVTIVN
+204 FAKAARTVSLTVVN

-232 GEYDKGAKRW
+232 AEYDKADKRW

-252 GTRDILAKNILKVDP
+252 GMRDLIANYVLKVDP
-267 ARIRV
+267 KRIRV
-272 ITPDVG
+272 VTPDVG
-278 GGFGTKIFMY
+278 GGFGTKIFLY
-288 REYPLT
+288 REYPLAMI
-294 LVAAEKLKR
+294 AAEKLKR
-303 PVRWVADRTEHFLA
+303 PVRWVSDRTEHFLA

-328 TMALDKKGKFIGLK
+328 TMALDAKGKFIGLK
-342 VDLAADMGA
+342 VDLSADMGA

-379 RFRGVFTNT
+379 IFRGVLTNT

-405 IERLVDAIARETGRT
+405 IERLVDAIARETGKS

-432 NEMPHSTQTGP
+432 SEMPHKTQTGP

-454 RRAMDVADWKGFKA
+454 RRAMEVADWKGFKA
-468 RLKSSTKAG
+468 RAAASKKAG
-477 KIRGIGMACYIEACG
+477 RIRGIGMASYIEACG

-501 ILEKDGMVTVLIG
+501 ILEKDGTVTVLIG

-525 YSQLVAQHLD
+525 YSQLVSQHLD
-535 IPMDRIKVIQGDT
+535 IPMDRIRVVQGDT
-548 DKVETGSGTGGSR
+548 DRVETGSGTGGSR
-561 SIPVGGAALDKASSI
+561 SIPVGGAALNKATEI

-586 EKLEAGIGDLEV
+586 EKLEAATGDLEV
-598 VDGAVRIVGTDK
+598 VGGAVRVVGTDK
-610 ALDLKAIAALPGAT
+610 ALELAAIAALPGAT
-624 QDKLR
+624 PAMLK
-629 VHQSWE
+629 VHQSWT

-641 PNGTHICELEI
+641 PNGTHVCELEI
-652 DPGTGGTEITNY
+652 DPGTGGTEILNY
-664 IVVDDFGV
+664 VVVDDFGV
-672 TLNPLMLEGQV
+672 TLNPLMLQGQV
-683 HGGAAQ
+683 HGGSAQ

-702 GSGQML
+702 PDGQML
-708 TATFMDYALPRAADI
+708 TATFMDYALPRAVDI

-728 ETRNVRCV
+728 ETRNVRCL
-736 TNALGVKG
+736 TNAIGVKG

-749 AIGACPAVMNAMVDA
+749 AIGACPAVMNAVVDA

-771 KAIDMPATPN
+771 KAMDMPATPL
-781 KVFGVLKAAGYR
+781 KVFTALKEAGYQ

>member
-1 MDRDD
+1 
-6 DAAILRQS
+6 
-14 FSFERYEGS
+14 
-23 LPMRPMKF
+23 MRPMKF
-31 GMGQPVRRVEDQRLT
+31 GFGQPVRRVEDQRLT
-46 TGTGRYTDDTAIE
+46 TGAGRYTDDTAVE

-71 AHATFKIRDKDSA
+71 AHATFKIRDKETA
-84 RKMKGVKLILTGEDV
+84 RRMKGVKLILTGEDV
-99 AHLGDIPCKGL
+99 AHLGDLPCKGL
-110 IKTISGENVE
+110 IKTVSGEPVK
-120 PNPVPVLPTDTV
+120 PLPVPVLPTDTV

-138 VAFIVAETLNQARD
+138 VAFIVAETLAQARD
-152 AAEAIDIAWETLP
+152 AAEAIDIEWTTLP
-165 SVTGIGEALAP
+165 SVTGIEEALDP
-176 KAAQVWPGRKGN
+176 KAPQLWPDRPGN

-193 EQGNAGKTEKA
+193 EQGDKAKTDAA
-204 FAKADRTVSVTIVN
+204 FAKADRTVAVTIVN

-232 GEYDKGAKRW
+232 AEYDKAAKRW

-267 ARIRV
+267 SRIRV
-272 ITPDVG
+272 VTPDVG

-294 LVAAEKLKR
+294 MVAAEKLKR

-322 ANLTTA
+322 ANLATA
-328 TMALDKKGKFIGLK
+328 TMALDKRGRFIGLK
-342 VDLAADMGA
+342 VDLAAEMGA

-379 RFRGVFTNT
+379 RFRGILTNT
-388 TPVDA
+388 MAVDA

-405 IERLVDAIARETGRT
+405 IERLVDAIARETGKT
-420 PDAVRAQNFVKP
+420 PDAVRALNFVKP
-432 NEMPHSTQTGP
+432 SEMPHKTQTGP

-454 RRAMDVADWKGFKA
+454 RRAMEVADWKGFKV
-468 RLKSSTKAG
+468 RLKAANKAG
-477 KIRGIGMACYIEACG
+477 KIRGIGMASYIEACG

-501 ILEKDGMVTVLIG
+501 ILEKDGTVTVLIG

-525 YSQLVAQHLD
+525 YSQLVSQHLD
-535 IPMDRIKVIQGDT
+535 IPMDRIRVIQGDT

-561 SIPVGGAALDKASSI
+561 SIPVGGAALDKATSI
-576 LTDNL
+576 LSDNL

-586 EKLEAGIGDLEV
+586 EKLEAGIGDLEI
-598 VDGAVRIVGTDK
+598 VDGAVRVVGTDK
-610 ALDLKAIAALPGAT
+610 ALDLAAIAALPGAT
-624 QDKLR
+624 TEKLR
-629 VHQSWE
+629 VHQSWQ

-641 PNGTHICELEI
+641 PNGTHVCELEI
-652 DPGTGGTEITNY
+652 DPQTGATEIVNY
-664 IVVDDFGV
+664 VVVDDFGM
-672 TLNPLMLEGQV
+672 TLNPTMLQGQV

-702 GSGQML
+702 SSGQML
-708 TATFMDYALPRAADI
+708 TATFMDYALPRAIDI

-771 KAIDMPATPN
+771 KAIDMPATPL
-781 KVFGVLKAAGYR
+781 KVFNALKDAGYR

>member
-1 MDRDD
+1 
-6 DAAILRQS
+6 
-14 FSFERYEGS
+14 
-23 LPMRPMKF
+23 MRPMKF
-31 GMGQPVRRVEDQRLT
+31 GVGQPVRRVEDQRLT
-46 TGTGRYTDDTAIE
+46 TGTGRYTDDTAVE
-59 GALHAFVLRSQY
+59 GALHGYVLRSQY
-71 AHATFKIRDKDSA
+71 AHARFAIRDKDTA

-99 AHLGDIPCKGL
+99 AHLGGLPCKGL
-110 IKTISGENVE
+110 IASSTGEMVK
-120 PNPVPVLPTDTV
+120 PMPVPVLPFDTV

-138 VAFIVAETLNQARD
+138 VAFIVAETLAQARD
-152 AAEAIDIAWETLP
+152 AAEAIDIVWDPLP
-165 SVTGIGEALAP
+165 SVTGIDEALSEGAP
-176 KAAQVWPGRKGN
+176 LVWPDRERN

-193 EQGNAGKTEKA
+193 GQGDADKTEKA

-232 GEYDKGAKRW
+232 AEYDKATKRW

-252 GTRDILAKNILKVDP
+252 GTREILADYIFKVDQS
-267 ARIRV
+267 RIRV

-294 LVAAEKLKR
+294 MVAAETLKR
-303 PVRWVADRTEHFLA
+303 PVRWVSDRTEHFLA

-322 ANLTTA
+322 ANLATA
-328 TMALDKKGKFIGLK
+328 TMALDKRGKFLGLK
-342 VDLAADMGA
+342 VDLRAEMGA
-351 YLSQYGPFIPW
+351 WLSQYGPFIPW

-368 PGCYNIPAVHV
+368 PGCYDIPAVHV
-379 RFRGVFTNT
+379 RIRGVLTNT

-405 IERLVDAIARETGRT
+405 IERLVDAIARELGKT
-420 PDAVRAQNFVKP
+420 PDAIRALNFVKP
-432 NEMPHSTQTGP
+432 ESMPHKTQTGP

-454 RRAMDVADWKGFKA
+454 RRAMDVADWKGFKT
-468 RLKSSTKAG
+468 RLKSSSKAG

-492 GGGPESSTV
+492 GGGPESATV
-501 ILEKDGMVTVLIG
+501 ILEKDGTATVLIG

-535 IPMDRIKVIQGDT
+535 IPLDRVRVVQGDT
-548 DKVETGSGTGGSR
+548 DRVATGAGTGGSR

-586 EKLEAGIGDLEV
+586 EKLEAGVGDLEIV
-598 VDGAVRIVGTDK
+598 NGAVRVVGTDRG
-610 ALDLKAIAALPGAT
+610 LDLAQIAALPGA
-624 QDKLR
+624 KPELLK

-641 PNGTHICELEI
+641 PNGTHICELEV
-652 DPGTGGTEITNY
+652 DPATGGTEILNY
-664 IVVDDFGV
+664 VVVDDFGL
-672 TLNPLMLEGQV
+672 TLNPMMLAGQV

-702 GSGQML
+702 ESGQML
-708 TATFMDYALPRAADI
+708 TASFMDYAMPRAADV

-728 ETRNVRCV
+728 ETRNVRCL

-749 AIGACPAVMNAMVDA
+749 AIGSCPAVMNAMVDA
-764 LDRAAGI
+764 LNRAAGI
-771 KAIDMPATPN
+771 TAIDMPATPS
-781 KVFGVLKAAGYR
+781 KVFGALKAAGYP

>member
-1 MDRDD
+1 
-6 DAAILRQS
+6 
-14 FSFERYEGS
+14 
-23 LPMRPMKF
+23 MRPMKF
-31 GMGQPVRRVEDQRLT
+31 GFGQPVRRVEDHRLT
-46 TGTGRYTDDTAIE
+46 TGTGRYTDDIAAE
-59 GALHAFVLRSQY
+59 GALHAYVLRSQY
-71 AHATFKIRDKDSA
+71 AHARFAIRDKEAA

-99 AHLGDIPCKGL
+99 AQYGDLPCKGH
-110 IKTISGENVE
+110 IETVSGGMSQSL
-120 PNPVPVLPTDTV
+120 PVPVLPTDTV

-138 VAFIVAETLNQARD
+138 VAFVVAETLAQARD
-152 AAEAIDIAWETLP
+152 AAEAIEIDWEPLP
-165 SVTGIGEALAP
+165 AVTGIAEALAEGAP
-176 KAAQVWPGRKGN
+176 QVWPDRPGN

-193 EQGNAGKTEKA
+193 EQGDRAKTEKA
-204 FAKADRTVSVTIVN
+204 FAKAARTVSLTIVN

-232 GEYDKGAKRW
+232 ADYDKAEKRW

-252 GTRDILAKNILKVDP
+252 GMRDLIASYVLKVDP
-267 ARIRV
+267 KRIRV

-278 GGFGTKIFMY
+278 GGFGTKIFLY
-288 REYPLT
+288 REYPLAMI
-294 LVAAEKLKR
+294 AAEKLKR
-303 PVRWVADRTEHFLA
+303 PVRWVADRNEHFLA

-322 ANLTTA
+322 ANLATA
-328 TMALDKKGKFIGLK
+328 TMALDARGKFIGLK
-342 VDLAADMGA
+342 VDLSAEMGA
-351 YLSQYGPFIPW
+351 WLSQYGPFIPW

-379 RFRGVFTNT
+379 LFRGVLTNT
-388 TPVDA
+388 TPIDA

-405 IERLVDAIARETGRT
+405 IERLVDAIARETGKS
-420 PDAVRAQNFVKP
+420 PDTVRALNFVKP
-432 NEMPHSTQTGP
+432 SEMPHKTQTGP

-454 RRAMDVADWKGFKA
+454 RRAMEVADWKGFKA
-468 RLKSSTKAG
+468 RHKASAKAG
-477 KIRGIGMACYIEACG
+477 KIRGIGLSCYIEACG

-501 ILEKDGMVTVLIG
+501 ILEKDGTVTVLIG

-525 YSQLVAQHLD
+525 YSQLVSQHLD
-535 IPMDRIKVIQGDT
+535 IPMDRIRVVQGDT
-548 DKVETGSGTGGSR
+548 DRVETGSGTGGSR
-561 SIPVGGAALDKASSI
+561 SIPVGGAALNKATEI

-586 EKLEAGIGDLEV
+586 EKLEAAVGDLEIAN
-598 VDGAVRIVGTDK
+598 GAVRIVGTDK
-610 ALDLKAIAALPGAT
+610 ALDLAAIAALPGAT
-624 QDKLR
+624 PTMLK
-629 VHQSWE
+629 VHQSWT

-641 PNGTHICELEI
+641 PNGTHVCELEV
-652 DPGTGGTEITNY
+652 DPGTGQAEILNY
-664 IVVDDFGV
+664 VVVDDFGV
-672 TLNPLMLEGQV
+672 TLNPLMLQGQV

-702 GSGQML
+702 PDGQML
-708 TATFMDYALPRAADI
+708 TATFMDYAMPRAIDV

-728 ETRNVRCV
+728 ETRNVRCL
-736 TNALGVKG
+736 TNAIGVKG

-771 KAIDMPATPN
+771 KAIDMPATPV
-781 KVFGVLKAAGYR
+781 KVFNALKEAGYR